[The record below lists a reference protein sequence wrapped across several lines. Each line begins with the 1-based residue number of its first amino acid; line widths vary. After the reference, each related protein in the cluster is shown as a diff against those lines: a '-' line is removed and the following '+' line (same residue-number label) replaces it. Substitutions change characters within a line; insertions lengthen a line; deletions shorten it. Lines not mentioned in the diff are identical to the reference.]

1 MKTLF
6 IIIIHSS
13 KLGSK
18 KETIKVEMIRNG
30 RAISM
35 MRSEILTHVQ
45 NNLKK

>member
-13 KLGSK
+13 KLGSEN
-18 KETIKVEMIRNG
+18 ETTKVEMIQNG

-35 MRSEILTHVQ
+35 MRSEILTQLQ
-45 NNLKK
+45 NYFNK

>member
-13 KLGSK
+13 KLGSE
-18 KETIKVEMIRNG
+18 KETTKVEMIQNG

-35 MRSEILTHVQ
+35 MRYEMLAHVE
-45 NNLKK
+45 NYFNK